1 MAGVRIFVYTLDP
14 ALCQLLTVDPNP
26 NGAKVHEDG
35 GALRILDDIL
45 LDHLIALIV
54 GGAENVD
61 LVVQRAADVGG
72 AESAVF
78 RACSVG
84 AGFDEFAAGLGAVR
98 ISAPAGLLVLV
109 DHFSC
114 LIGMG
119 QCHGSAHFALDV
131 IIALVQPVKCH
142 GVGVGGGF
150 SLCCSQTGSI
160 YTLKPSRNGFLLAFL
175 DRDDVGTII
184 SMCGVLRQ
192 LKGTARC
199 TDKGI
204 PRISTLD
211 RVGRTGRLC
220 AAARAVSIAGIENLI
235 ELVLHARRGV
245 LNDDL
250 ACSCGE
256 GRHRQQRQRHD
267 QYHEQRQRF
276 FRVFH
281 GLIPFTFYKISACCI
296 SGIYPAA
303 LSCRYAGRERRSNYP
318 KSSFPYLRLRI
329 YPVTTAES
337 IRKSPP

>member
-1 MAGVRIFVYTLDP
+1 M
-14 ALCQLLTVDPNP
+14 
-26 NGAKVHEDG
+26 HEDG

-61 LVVQRAADVGG
+61 LVVQLAADVGG

-84 AGFDEFAAGLGAVR
+84 AGLDEFAAGLGAVR

-109 DHFSC
+109 DHCSC

-119 QCHGSAHFALDV
+119 QCHGSAHSALDV
-131 IIALVQPVKCH
+131 IIALVQSVKCH
-142 GVGVGGGF
+142 GVVGGGF
-150 SLCCSQTGSI
+150 SLCCLQSGSI
-160 YTLKPSRNGFLLAFL
+160 YILKPSRSGFLLAFR
-175 DRDDVGTII
+175 DRDDVGTR
-184 SMCGVLRQ
+184 MCGVRRQ
-192 LKGTARC
+192 RKGIAIYIDT
-199 TDKGI
+199 GI
-204 PRISTLD
+204 PRISILD

-220 AAARAVSIAGIENLI
+220 AVGRAVNIAGIENLI

-245 LNDDL
+245 LNGDL

-267 QYHEQRQRF
+267 QHHEQRQRF
-276 FRVFH
+276 LRVFH
-281 GLIPFTFYKISACCI
+281 GLIPFSFYEISACCI

-303 LSCRYAGRERRSNYP
+303 LPCRYAGRERRSNYP
-318 KSSFPYLRLRI
+318 KPSFPYLRLRI

>member
-1 MAGVRIFVYTLDP
+1 MAGVRSFVYTLDP
-14 ALCQLLTVDPNP
+14 ALCQLGTVDPNL

-61 LVVQRAADVGG
+61 LVVQLAADVGG

-84 AGFDEFAAGLGAVR
+84 AGLDEFAAGLGAVTR

-109 DHFSC
+109 DHCSC

-119 QCHGSAHFALDV
+119 QCHGSAHSALDV
-131 IIALVQPVKCH
+131 IIALVQSVKCH
-142 GVGVGGGF
+142 GVVGGGF
-150 SLCCSQTGSI
+150 SLCCLQSGSI
-160 YTLKPSRNGFLLAFL
+160 YILKPSRSGFLLAFR
-175 DRDDVGTII
+175 DRDDVGTR
-184 SMCGVLRQ
+184 MCGVRRQ
-192 LKGTARC
+192 RKGIAICIDT
-199 TDKGI
+199 GI
-204 PRISTLD
+204 PRISILD

-220 AAARAVSIAGIENLI
+220 AVGRAVNIAGIENLI

-245 LNDDL
+245 LNGDL
-250 ACSCGE
+250 ASSCGE
-256 GRHRQQRQRHD
+256 GRRRQQRQRYD
-267 QYHEQRQRF
+267 QHHEQRQRF

-281 GLIPFTFYKISACCI
+281 GLIPFTFYKTSACCI

-303 LSCRYAGRERRSNYP
+303 LPCRYAGRERRSNYP
-318 KSSFPYLRLRI
+318 KSSFLYLRLRI